1 MLLRTALLFF
11 TISLVCFGADNGV
24 QLKGIKS
31 VENREIQFFIK
42 KGENID
48 TKSKEI
54 IDMERVNAVSKFYPI
69 KVSGNG
75 NDTIQMRG
83 FENERAKLKIARE
96 STSGWEVEERG
107 DDVYIYRTTASFAVK
122 DEPKK
127 VKKNITQNLKIDR
140 EPYREGEY
148 QKVKLYLSGEGYYA
162 FFVIYDNMSI
172 RFIEPPVSN
181 KTRYVDG
188 KGDTMGEWE
197 LLYVTK
203 PEKSGREQLLY
214 SVVSKEYI
222 NFEEKMGGKE
232 MDIKEFAALLADND
246 ILSET
251 VLKYYVDEKQ

>member
-11 TISLVCFGADNGV
+11 AISLFCFGADNGV

-31 VENREIQFFIK
+31 VENRETQFFIK

-48 TKSKEI
+48 IKSKEI
-54 IDMERVNAVSKFYPI
+54 IDTERVNVVSKFYPI

-75 NDTIQMRG
+75 SETIQLKT

-107 DDVYIYRTTASFAVK
+107 EELYVYRTTATFAVK
-122 DEPKK
+122 DEIRKI
-127 VKKNITQNLKIDR
+127 KKNINQNLKMER
-140 EPYREGEY
+140 ELYREGEY

-162 FFVIYDNMSI
+162 FFVIYDNMSV

-188 KGDTMGEWE
+188 KGDGMGEWE

-232 MDIKEFAALLADND
+232 IEIKEFAALLADMD

-251 VLKYYVDEKQ
+251 ALKYYVDEKQ